1 MQLRRPYV
9 LRHRVTG
16 AIKHSSA
23 VSGEEGGLWE
33 MLLTDGSPEANRLAA
48 MEEASHG
55 TGSGKKQQGKKAGRK
70 QSAKPKRV

>member
-1 MQLRRPYV
+1 MQLRRPFV

-48 MEEASHG
+48 MEEASRPVG
-55 TGSGKKQQGKKAGRK
+55 GNKKQKGAKAGRK
-70 QSAKPKRV
+70 